1 MQIKA
6 KHSTFKFM
14 LLIQFHGHCF
24 AEAHL
29 FLMRTTDFS
38 SRELLTVLKH
48 RSFDI
53 NVMLPVCVHFSLFE

>member
-6 KHSTFKFM
+6 KHSIFKFM

-29 FLMRTTDFS
+29 FLLRVV
-38 SRELLTVLKH
+38 LNALKH

-53 NVMLPVCVHFSLFE
+53 NMMLPVCIHFSLFE